1 MAAYVSNSLV
11 PQKKMQK
18 RKFQDGNFDEDMDTE
33 PQLKYK
39 GIANH
44 AVVTASVIIVG

>member
-1 MAAYVSNSLV
+1 
-11 PQKKMQK
+11 MQK

-44 AVVTASVIIVG
+44 AEIALVVIVG

>member
-1 MAAYVSNSLV
+1 MAAYVLNSLV
-11 PQKKMQK
+11 PQKKIQK
-18 RKFQDGNFDEDMDTE
+18 RKFQEGNFDEDMDTE

-44 AVVTASVIIVG
+44 AEIASVVIVG